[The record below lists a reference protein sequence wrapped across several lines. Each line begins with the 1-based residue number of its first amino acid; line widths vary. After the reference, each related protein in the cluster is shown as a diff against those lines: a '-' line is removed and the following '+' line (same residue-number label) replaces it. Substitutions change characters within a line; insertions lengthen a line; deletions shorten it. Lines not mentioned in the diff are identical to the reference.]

1 MQNKTVAEKGGQM
14 LQIVQA
20 VCFVKFMN
28 INLNLCDETIALCMF
43 VCLFVL
49 NLQGIYTTGAWE
61 EKSDEISF
69 ADFKFSVTH
78 HYLVQE
84 PSDRDGKEEP
94 AEGSL
99 QFSFA
104 SELCHWHKDMTETI

>member
-1 MQNKTVAEKGGQM
+1 M
-14 LQIVQA
+14 LKQKPC
-20 VCFVKFMN
+20 VC
-28 INLNLCDETIALCMF
+28 
-43 VCLFVL
+43 VCLFF
-49 NLQGIYTTGAWE
+49 NLQGIYTTGTWE

-104 SELCHWHKDMTETI
+104 SELCHWHKHMTEDNFKIWNS